1 MDHITSSTEQQAMMK
16 STAMLD
22 NFSGTSRAGL
32 FRTPISG
39 GVQSATLAHRLP
51 DPAVAVRNLME
62 QVFLQYFKGNSHPYF
77 GDA

>member
-1 MDHITSSTEQQAMMK
+1 
-16 STAMLD
+16 MLQSIEMPD
-22 NFSGTSRAGL
+22 NINGVSRTGL

-62 QVFLQYFKGNSHPYF
+62 QVLFSIYFICLMVFFNR
-77 GDA
+77 